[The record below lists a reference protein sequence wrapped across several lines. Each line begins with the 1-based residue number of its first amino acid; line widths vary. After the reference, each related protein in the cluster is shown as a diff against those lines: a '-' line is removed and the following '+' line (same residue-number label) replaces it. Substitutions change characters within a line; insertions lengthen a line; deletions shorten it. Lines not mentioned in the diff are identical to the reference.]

1 MTKRHHDSYVIDNV
15 RLLTTDGITAMTS
28 IAVIDSVI
36 AAIGPRVSL
45 SFDGVQVIDA
55 GGLMAIPAFIDMH
68 IHGAGG
74 MDPCETGISIQE
86 CSDRLDKM
94 ASCLADTGVG
104 TFVVATVFNMA
115 VIERFARVLDMH
127 PRLAAM
133 MAGLYLEGPFI
144 APSKR
149 GGIPLDCI
157 RPCSEDVFQ
166 AIASVISG
174 TRPLVRLMTAAP
186 ELEGI
191 EALSEQAKAC
201 GIKICWGHSDAALA
215 DVKLQGG
222 DHFTHLFN
230 AMRGLD
236 HRKPGLALG
245 PFLPRFPE
253 TTFELIGDGVHIAPD
268 MLSFICAQETSKRQ
282 ACLISDAISC
292 AGLGP
297 MEFSY
302 CSRQAVS
309 DGTVARYC
317 DSGTLIG
324 SAMTLA
330 ANVHNLVKRGLLD
343 PSQACCMAS
352 TNPARVLGLQ
362 ERGLLEVGRRAD
374 ILLCSDDMS
383 VKAVYLATGYRRDIT
398 GTTPKAMDKAGIG
411 GL

>member
-36 AAIGPRVSL
+36 AAIGPMDPL
-45 SFDGVQVIDA
+45 PFDGIRVIDA
-55 GGLMAIPAFIDMH
+55 GGLMAVPAFIDMH

-86 CSDRLDKM
+86 CSDRLEKM
-94 ASCLADTGVG
+94 ASCLADTGIG

-127 PRLAAM
+127 PRLAATV
-133 MAGLYLEGPFI
+133 AGLYLEGPFI

-149 GGIPLDCI
+149 GGIPLECI
-157 RPCSEDVFQ
+157 QPYSDDVFQ
-166 AIASVISG
+166 AIASVTSG
-174 TRPLVRLMTAAP
+174 TRPVVRLMTVAP

-191 EALSEQAKAC
+191 ETLPAKAEAC
-201 GIKICWGHSDAALA
+201 GINICWGHSDAALA
-215 DVKLQGG
+215 DVKLQDG

-236 HRKPGLALG
+236 HRNPGLALA
-245 PFLPRFPE
+245 PFLPHLCNA
-253 TTFELIGDGVHIAPD
+253 TFELIGDGIHIAPD
-268 MLSFICAQETSKRQ
+268 MLSFICAQKTSKHH

-302 CSRQAVS
+302 CSQPAVS
-309 DGTVARYC
+309 DGRVARYR

-330 ANVHNLVKRGLLD
+330 ANVHYLVSHDLID

-352 TNPARVLGLQ
+352 TNPARVLGLH
-362 ERGLLEVGRRAD
+362 ECGSLEVGRKAD

-383 VKAVYLATGYRRDIT
+383 VKAVYLANGYRRDIT